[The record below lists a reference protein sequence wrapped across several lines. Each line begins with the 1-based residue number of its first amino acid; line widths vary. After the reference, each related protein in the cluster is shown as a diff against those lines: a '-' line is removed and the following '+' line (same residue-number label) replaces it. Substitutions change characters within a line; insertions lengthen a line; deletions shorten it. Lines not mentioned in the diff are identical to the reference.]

1 MGLVLI
7 LLSERLVEEAEIVAR
22 EFGSN
27 CSGEQGEII
36 EDLLDAL
43 DQNDEQKMQAALG
56 GNCLLS
62 LDWEYVTVIKNIG
75 VDKSGQGLRP
85 RTRNGVNSVNTILIL
100 FHLLMMK
107 ASCNIVSFSSTSHV
121 TSSRELN
128 PE

>member
-75 VDKSGQGLRP
+75 VDRSGQGLRP
-85 RTRNGVNSVNTILIL
+85 RTRDGVYSVNTYVLTYPL
-100 FHLLMMK
+100 SLVFLL
-107 ASCNIVSFSSTSHV
+107 
-121 TSSRELN
+121 
-128 PE
+128 